1 MLITQGKKLEL
12 VEKQTGEITEVE
24 FFVAVLEASQYTY
37 AEASYSQKKEEFI
50 KSIENSLHFF
60 GGVPAA
66 IVPDNLK
73 SAVTKSNRYEPT
85 INETLLDFADH
96 YETTILPARA
106 YKPRDKALVEGAVKI
121 LYRRIYIKIKEKE
134 FFTIEELI

>member
-1 MLITQGKKLEL
+1 MQVKPLNSLIKKPERLQKFSSMLPYLEP
-12 VEKQTGEITEVE
+12 
-24 FFVAVLEASQYTY
+24 ANYTY
-37 AEASYSQKKEEFI
+37 AEASPSQKKEDFI
-50 KSIENSLHFF
+50 ASTENALHYF

-85 INETLLDFADH
+85 INETFLDFAEH

-106 YKPRDKALVEGAVKI
+106 TNPGINHWLKGQSRYFIKGFI
-121 LYRRIYIKIKEKE
+121 L
-134 FFTIEELI
+134 F